1 MRAYDLVV
9 EKIFI
14 KCVRL
19 SVLSFRLIERISMDF
34 FWTRDNNIDA
44 NLIKFREEKEG
55 EGGGEA
61 GVLIENS
68 TRGIIKFRFEI
79 FSSYCLIL
87 HCEMESSC
95 YKGKKKEKKKRTDW
109 T

>member
-55 EGGGEA
+55 EGGG
-61 GVLIENS
+61 GS
-68 TRGIIKFRFEI
+68 RGIDREFNSRNN
-79 FSSYCLIL
+79 
-87 HCEMESSC
+87 
-95 YKGKKKEKKKRTDW
+95 
-109 T
+109 

>member
-55 EGGGEA
+55 EGGG
-61 GVLIENS
+61 S
-68 TRGIIKFRFEI
+68 RGIDREFNSRNN
-79 FSSYCLIL
+79 
-87 HCEMESSC
+87 
-95 YKGKKKEKKKRTDW
+95 
-109 T
+109 